1 MLKAEFGYTTCSVY
15 KVGVLI
21 MAYVVPL
28 SSALVQSESQADHG
42 FAKDLRY
49 LVGFAVVGL
58 LVSILCF
65 AVTPTEYLPNGASA
79 LAPEMQTI
87 TGLTLS

>member
-1 MLKAEFGYTTCSVY
+1 LLKAEFGYTTCSVY

-28 SSALVQSESQADHG
+28 SSALVQSESLADHG